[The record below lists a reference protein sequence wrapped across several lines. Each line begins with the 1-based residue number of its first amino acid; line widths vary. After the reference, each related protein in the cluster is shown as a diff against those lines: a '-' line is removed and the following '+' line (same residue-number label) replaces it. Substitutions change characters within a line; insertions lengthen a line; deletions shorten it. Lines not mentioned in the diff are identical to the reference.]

1 MPAPVGGEPWKFQF
15 QHFRKLSET
24 LPVDSRDGV
33 AKDRVEGGEEEGVRG
48 SVHDEQAGAKE
59 QDLEYIIFSIILG
72 ISSQMGWT

>member
-1 MPAPVGGEPWKFQF
+1 M
-15 QHFRKLSET
+15 
-24 LPVDSRDGV
+24 DSRDGV

-59 QDLEYIIFSIILG
+59 QDLEYIICSIILG